1 MWTNRLDLATL
12 PAQRALAGPGS
23 FPNPDFL
30 EVGYSP
36 RAFKGRAQSL
46 TEQRSMFTLWAALPG
61 PLILSADLRK
71 SSWNTVRK
79 PTAFFHLRRFH
90 IDIQTIDLP
99 RQARDN
105 NIV

>member
-71 SSWNTVRK
+71 SSWNTVWSVE
-79 PTAFFHLRRFH
+79 TSFFAPFPHK
-90 IDIQTIDLP
+90 TIDLP

-105 NIV
+105 ID

>member
-46 TEQRSMFTLWAALPG
+46 TEQRSMFTMWAALPG
-61 PLILSADLRK
+61 PLILSADLR
-71 SSWNTVRK
+71 
-79 PTAFFHLRRFH
+79 PGAACGG
-90 IDIQTIDLP
+90 IDAASLETLTNADVIAVNQAVLALP
-99 RQARDN
+99 
-105 NIV
+105 VSPVS